1 MIPYF
6 ENPKSHNPRDGNL
19 GFLRPKNPQSKSQ
32 SKFLHNQR
40 SEWDHDSVPN
50 FLPVIFNNLLKPLF
64 PIPETES
71 ESDFESD
78 IEVKCLKFFT
88 SKYILI
94 FKVDDKGTN
103 TDPVPTPPVRIAGQW
118 DKFCQTEETEPKPVA
133 IHTVTLPLFNCES
146 EKELK
151 LMDSDPDSG
160 MQVIYNIF

>member
-1 MIPYF
+1 M
-6 ENPKSHNPRDGNL
+6 
-19 GFLRPKNPQSKSQ
+19 
-32 SKFLHNQR
+32 
-40 SEWDHDSVPN
+40 
-50 FLPVIFNNLLKPLF
+50 KPLF

-78 IEVKCLKFFT
+78 IEVKCREFFL
-88 SKYILI
+88 SKYILKL
-94 FKVDDKGTN
+94 KVDDKGTN

-118 DKFCQTEETEPKPVA
+118 DKFCQTEEPEPKPVA
-133 IHTVTLPLFNCES
+133 MHTVTLPLFNCES